1 MIKTDLAASPPS
13 YSGELIVT
21 LDVKQDTSAVVFNV
35 SKNLKISHL
44 AITTSDLKST
54 SSVTLSE
61 SDLSLDEEKDR
72 GTINLKSL
80 PGGGL
85 KAGQKDVKIWFRF
98 DSILAGN
105 MVGYYLSEGDKDE
118 KTGEKPV

>member
-61 SDLSLDEEKDR
+61 SDLSLDDEKDR